1 MRPTQS
7 LLKTG
12 RSAWKGP
19 YFVPFQNLR
28 DALANH
34 TAIMTQARSCTI
46 LPNFVGVRF
55 LVHNGRDYLPVLVTQ
70 DMVGHKLGEFAIT
83 KKRFTFRCVTR
94 LYVALA
100 WLSSPADKLKSS
112 SMTLIYSIHGEHTYR
127 KNTCFFKVK
136 QIQVYKT
143 INIWMRLR

>member
-1 MRPTQS
+1 MS
-7 LLKTG
+7 LLPLSHDIAEKHPILVVVVVRDSEQAISEDAPNPIITQD
-12 RSAWKGP
+12 RKVRLESYLGP

-83 KKRFTFRCVTR
+83 KKRFTFRQT
-94 LYVALA
+94 
-100 WLSSPADKLKSS
+100 KK
-112 SMTLIYSIHGEHTYR
+112 
-127 KNTCFFKVK
+127 
-136 QIQVYKT
+136 
-143 INIWMRLR
+143 